1 METDCPNEDSAVRR
15 TPPKRCVSDA
25 PARPKPR
32 ENHVTE
38 VTCSSS
44 RNSMLRNRDT
54 NSARRRRRPKPT
66 PSDHRHPHR
75 PKSMRPTMPRRAE
88 ANRRSSFDW
97 VMLEPRAETP
107 DLHVT
112 AAPGYRTPKCS
123 IPHAAYR
130 RDRPPPKRPSPTLPR
145 EGPRMPPYA
154 SPKRPAR
161 LHRRP
166 RRPPKLPFQ
175 DHHHCRRRSD
185 HSATCLLP
193 PTEADGPPQVGE
205 TDDEAPTDPK
215 VCQLP
220 RFPCSRSYSVPQRT
234 RVTHRSEDSGC
245 LSRNAC

>member
-1 METDCPNEDSAVRR
+1 VETDCPNEDSAVRR

-25 PARPKPR
+25 LARPKPR

-44 RNSMLRNRDT
+44 RNPMLRNRDT

-66 PSDHRHPHR
+66 PRDHRLPHR
-75 PKSMRPTMPRRAE
+75 PESMRPTMPRRAE

-97 VMLEPRAETP
+97 VMLESRAETP

-145 EGPRMPPYA
+145 EGPSNATVRIAEATRPIAPQTQKTAEAAFPRPP
-154 SPKRPAR
+154 SLPPPKRPQCHLLTPPDR
-161 LHRRP
+161 SRRAATSGRD
-166 RRPPKLPFQ
+166 RR
-175 DHHHCRRRSD
+175 
-185 HSATCLLP
+185 
-193 PTEADGPPQVGE
+193 
-205 TDDEAPTDPK
+205 
-215 VCQLP
+215 
-220 RFPCSRSYSVPQRT
+220 
-234 RVTHRSEDSGC
+234 
-245 LSRNAC
+245 